1 MDTIYHEHGRFEC
14 IPRRREPHG
23 PQKVWAVFY
32 GSKMALFPNGIIIG
46 EGEGDVGLTSR
57 TVLIVD
63 DEENLTEAIKY
74 NLEQEGFQV
83 STAAD
88 GERGL
93 AMAREF
99 DPDLIILDIMLPS
112 VDGLEVCRTLRR
124 RSDVP
129 ILMLT
134 AKAEEIDRV
143 VGLEL
148 GADDYV
154 VKPFSMREL
163 VARAKA
169 MLRRAPSR
177 HSESAQVLVDGD
189 LELNLTSHEVT
200 LRDVS
205 LELKPREFDLLALLM
220 QSRSRI
226 YTRNQILDQVWGY
239 DFVGD
244 MRTVDVHVRWLR
256 EKIEDDPGS
265 PKRIITVRG
274 VGYRFQG

>member
-1 MDTIYHEHGRFEC
+1 M
-14 IPRRREPHG
+14 
-23 PQKVWAVFY
+23 
-32 GSKMALFPNGIIIG
+32 
-46 EGEGDVGLTSR
+46 TSR

-63 DEENLTEAIKY
+63 DEENLTEAIRY

-99 DPDLIILDIMLPS
+99 DPDLIILDIMLPT

-169 MLRRAPSR
+169 MLRRAPTRQTEGS
-177 HSESAQVLVDGD
+177 QVLVDGD

-200 LRDVS
+200 LRGATLD
-205 LELKPREFDLLALLM
+205 LKPREFDLLALLM
-220 QSRSRI
+220 DNRSRI

>member
-1 MDTIYHEHGRFEC
+1 
-14 IPRRREPHG
+14 
-23 PQKVWAVFY
+23 
-32 GSKMALFPNGIIIG
+32 
-46 EGEGDVGLTSR
+46 
-57 TVLIVD
+57 
-63 DEENLTEAIKY
+63 
-74 NLEQEGFQV
+74 
-83 STAAD
+83 
-88 GERGL
+88 
-93 AMAREF
+93 
-99 DPDLIILDIMLPS
+99 
-112 VDGLEVCRTLRR
+112 
-124 RSDVP
+124 
-129 ILMLT
+129 MLT

-169 MLRRAPSR
+169 MLRRAPTR
-177 HSESAQVLVDGD
+177 HQEDSQVLVDGD
-189 LELNLTSHEVT
+189 LELNLTSHEVI
-200 LRDVS
+200 LRGDS
-205 LELKPREFDLLALLM
+205 LDLKPREFDLLALLM
-220 QSRSRI
+220 QNRSRI

>member
-1 MDTIYHEHGRFEC
+1 M
-14 IPRRREPHG
+14 
-23 PQKVWAVFY
+23 
-32 GSKMALFPNGIIIG
+32 
-46 EGEGDVGLTSR
+46 TSR

-99 DPDLIILDIMLPS
+99 DPDLIILDIMLPT

-169 MLRRAPSR
+169 MLRRAPARPQEDS
-177 HSESAQVLVDGD
+177 QVLVDGD
-189 LELNLTSHEVT
+189 LELNLTSHEVI
-200 LRDVS
+200 LRGDS
-205 LELKPREFDLLALLM
+205 LDLKPREFDLLALLM
-220 QSRSRI
+220 QNRGRI

-274 VGYRFQG
+274 VGYRFHG

>member
-1 MDTIYHEHGRFEC
+1 
-14 IPRRREPHG
+14 
-23 PQKVWAVFY
+23 
-32 GSKMALFPNGIIIG
+32 
-46 EGEGDVGLTSR
+46 LTSR

-169 MLRRAPSR
+169 MLRRTPAR

-220 QSRSRI
+220 QNRSRI

-265 PKRIITVRG
+265 PKRIVTVRG

>member
-1 MDTIYHEHGRFEC
+1 M
-14 IPRRREPHG
+14 
-23 PQKVWAVFY
+23 
-32 GSKMALFPNGIIIG
+32 
-46 EGEGDVGLTSR
+46 TSR

-99 DPDLIILDIMLPS
+99 DPDLIILDIMLPR

>member
-1 MDTIYHEHGRFEC
+1 M
-14 IPRRREPHG
+14 
-23 PQKVWAVFY
+23 
-32 GSKMALFPNGIIIG
+32 
-46 EGEGDVGLTSR
+46 TSR

-169 MLRRAPSR
+169 MLRRTPAR

-220 QSRSRI
+220 QNRSRI

-256 EKIEDDPGS
+256 EKIEDDPSS
-265 PKRIITVRG
+265 PKRIVTVRG

>member
-1 MDTIYHEHGRFEC
+1 
-14 IPRRREPHG
+14 
-23 PQKVWAVFY
+23 
-32 GSKMALFPNGIIIG
+32 
-46 EGEGDVGLTSR
+46 LTSR

-169 MLRRAPSR
+169 MLRRTPAR

-200 LRDVS
+200 LRDAP

-220 QSRSRI
+220 QNRSRI

-265 PKRIITVRG
+265 PKRIVTVRG

>member
-1 MDTIYHEHGRFEC
+1 M
-14 IPRRREPHG
+14 
-23 PQKVWAVFY
+23 
-32 GSKMALFPNGIIIG
+32 
-46 EGEGDVGLTSR
+46 TSR

-169 MLRRAPSR
+169 MLRRAPAR
-177 HSESAQVLVDGD
+177 HQEESQVLVDGD
-189 LELNLTSHEVT
+189 LELNLTSHEVI
-200 LRDVS
+200 LRGDS
-205 LELKPREFDLLALLM
+205 LDLKPREFDLLALLM
-220 QSRSRI
+220 QNRSRI

>member
-1 MDTIYHEHGRFEC
+1 M
-14 IPRRREPHG
+14 
-23 PQKVWAVFY
+23 
-32 GSKMALFPNGIIIG
+32 
-46 EGEGDVGLTSR
+46 TSR

-99 DPDLIILDIMLPS
+99 DPDLIILDIMLPR
-112 VDGLEVCRTLRR
+112 VDGLEVCRVLRR

-220 QSRSRI
+220 QNRSRI

-265 PKRIITVRG
+265 PKRIVTVRG

>member
-1 MDTIYHEHGRFEC
+1 M
-14 IPRRREPHG
+14 
-23 PQKVWAVFY
+23 
-32 GSKMALFPNGIIIG
+32 
-46 EGEGDVGLTSR
+46 TSR

-169 MLRRAPSR
+169 MLRRTPAR

-200 LRDVS
+200 LRDAP

-220 QSRSRI
+220 QNRSRI

-265 PKRIITVRG
+265 PKRIVTVRG

>member
-1 MDTIYHEHGRFEC
+1 M
-14 IPRRREPHG
+14 
-23 PQKVWAVFY
+23 
-32 GSKMALFPNGIIIG
+32 
-46 EGEGDVGLTSR
+46 TSR

-99 DPDLIILDIMLPS
+99 DPDLIILDIMLPT

-169 MLRRAPSR
+169 MLRRAPAR
-177 HSESAQVLVDGD
+177 QAEGPQVLVDGD

-200 LRDVS
+200 LRGVS
-205 LELKPREFDLLALLM
+205 LDLKPREFDLLALLM
-220 QSRSRI
+220 QNPSRI

-256 EKIEDDPGS
+256 EKIEDDPGA

>member
-1 MDTIYHEHGRFEC
+1 M
-14 IPRRREPHG
+14 
-23 PQKVWAVFY
+23 
-32 GSKMALFPNGIIIG
+32 
-46 EGEGDVGLTSR
+46 TSR

-93 AMAREF
+93 AMAREV

-169 MLRRAPSR
+169 MLRRAPAR
-177 HSESAQVLVDGD
+177 QTEGPQVLVDGD
-189 LELNLTSHEVT
+189 LELNLTSHEVI
-200 LRDVS
+200 LKGDS
-205 LELKPREFDLLALLM
+205 LDLKPREFDLLALLM
-220 QSRSRI
+220 GNPSRI

-256 EKIEDDPGS
+256 EKIEDDPGA

>member
-1 MDTIYHEHGRFEC
+1 M
-14 IPRRREPHG
+14 
-23 PQKVWAVFY
+23 
-32 GSKMALFPNGIIIG
+32 
-46 EGEGDVGLTSR
+46 TSR

-169 MLRRAPSR
+169 MLRRTPAR

-189 LELNLTSHEVT
+189 LELNLTSHEVA
-200 LRDVS
+200 LRDVP
-205 LELKPREFDLLALLM
+205 LDLKPREFDLLALLM
-220 QSRSRI
+220 QNRSRI

-265 PKRIITVRG
+265 PKRIVTVRG